1 LNADQ
6 QYAFAFFADVYEQ
19 NGTNLNAIGRD
30 GLETPLDFAS
40 IDNDPGAYG
49 YLVSRVY
56 FAPYKIF
63 LEELGLNPSNPFN
76 YEPHYLNALM
86 IYHRDELL
94 WAEFAYHQWLEESGY
109 EDTEDYEDH
118 YRFVNEQL
126 EEGPSD

>member
-56 FAPYKIF
+56 FAPYKFF